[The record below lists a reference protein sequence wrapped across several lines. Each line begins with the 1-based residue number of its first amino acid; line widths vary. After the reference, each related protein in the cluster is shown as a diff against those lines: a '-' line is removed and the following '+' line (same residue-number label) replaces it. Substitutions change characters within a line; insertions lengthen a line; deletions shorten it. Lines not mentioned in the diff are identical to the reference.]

1 MSAQQAAVVLA
12 AMAGWLVSGRVGSP
26 LLRLRPAGSPE
37 EGGSAARVPLV
48 EDEFRRTVVC
58 LGGGAV
64 LGWTVAGLLLAGVGA
79 AAGAA
84 VSWWVGRLEPPRLAR
99 QREQV
104 ERDLPLA
111 IDLLAACAE
120 VGLPIDA
127 ALRSISAAIG
137 GPLQGRFDAVTA
149 RLQLGG
155 DPRTEWSRLR
165 DDAQLGSLGRTL
177 MRTVESGAP
186 VVDGLT
192 RLAVDRRREQRTR
205 QQLRARSVGVRAAG
219 PLAVCFL
226 PAFLLV
232 GVVPTVASAF
242 STLVL

>member
-1 MSAQQAAVVLA
+1 MNLQATATLLA
-12 AMAGWLVSGRVGSP
+12 ALAGWLVAG
-26 LLRLRPAGSPE
+26 PAGSPLRRLRPL
-37 EGGSAARVPLV
+37 GSNSNGASRTRVPLV
-48 EDEFRRTVVC
+48 EDEYRRTLLC
-58 LGGGAV
+58 LAAGGV
-64 LGWTVAGLLLAGVGA
+64 LGWTVIGALGAALGA
-79 AAGAA
+79 AAGAGL
-84 VSWWVGRLEPPRLAR
+84 SWWVGRLEPPRLAR
-99 QREQV
+99 ERERV

-111 IDLLAACAE
+111 IDLLAACAG
-120 VGLPIDA
+120 VGLPVDA
-127 ALRSISAAIG
+127 ALRSVSAAIG
-137 GPLQGRFDAVTA
+137 GPLGVRFDAVTA

-165 DDAQLGSLGRTL
+165 DDPQLAPLGRTL

-186 VVDGLT
+186 VVEGLT